1 MKLTIE
7 SKGEFNKVNAWL
19 AGVVNRSPVPALRKI
34 AAEGERSLASNTPRN
49 TGETAS
55 GWVSQ
60 ITTYRTN
67 NVIEWM
73 NVAHPEALVN
83 IARIIERGHGT
94 GTGGYVPPN
103 PFIERSMNAVYNNS
117 GDSLAKELFK

>member
-1 MKLTIE
+1 MRLTIE
-7 SKGEFNKVNAWL
+7 SKGEFKKVNSWL
-19 AGVVNRSPVPALRKI
+19 AGVLNKSPVAELRKI
-34 AAEGERSLASNTPRN
+34 ASDGERTLANNTPKD

-55 GWVSQ
+55 GWISE
-60 ITTYRTN
+60 ITTYRNN

-94 GTGGYVPPN
+94 GTGGYVPPR
-103 PFIERSMNAVYNNS
+103 PYIVKSMDAVWKNS
-117 GDSLAKELFK
+117 GEQLARELFK

>member
-7 SKGEFNKVNAWL
+7 SKGEFNKINAWL
-19 AGVVNRSPVPALRKI
+19 AGVINRSPVSALRMV
-34 AAEGERSLASNTPRN
+34 AADGERILASNTPRN

-55 GWVSQ
+55 GWVSE

-94 GTGGYVPPN
+94 GTGGYVPPR
-103 PFIERSMNAVYNNS
+103 PFIERSMSSVYLNS
-117 GDSLAKELFK
+117 DDKMTKELFK